1 MFDIGFWEILLIGV
15 VALLVVGPERLP
27 ALATLAGQWIGRLKR
42 FANHMR
48 NEIQQE
54 LETEHLKSLVDEQN
68 RELQSLRREVEGVR
82 DDAEKVMRDTRDSVQ
97 EAERA
102 VTAEPRGRTGADA
115 ESAAV
120 DDAAATPDEAD
131 AGHERDT
138 QSNGTTGQ

>member
-1 MFDIGFWEILLIGV
+1 MFDIGFWELLLIGV

-27 ALATLAGQWIGRLKR
+27 ALATVVGQWVGRAKR

-68 RELQSLRREVEGVR
+68 RELQSLRREVEDVR
-82 DDAEKVMRDTRDSVQ
+82 DDAEQVMRDTRDSVK

-102 VTAEPRGRTGADA
+102 ATGDTADA
-115 ESAAV
+115 SAGSPA
-120 DDAAATPDEAD
+120 DAAAGDAAATPDDAD
-131 AGHERDT
+131 RDSDT
-138 QSNGTTGQ
+138 RSNGTTGQ